1 MCSSDLIRA
10 AAETADLVVV
20 GTHNS
25 RGPFR
30 WWLGSVA
37 EHVALESPAPVLVI
51 GSHAPPAADVLE
63 RVAVI
68 RRGGPA
74 DDVGWQCAGVLAKV
88 VAGRIVDA
96 GTMASCGTDALAGAS
111 CAVLTLDRQTKS
123 SDAAA
128 DVADLLS
135 RCPHPL
141 LIVPV

>member
-1 MCSSDLIRA
+1 ML
-10 AAETADLVVV
+10 
-20 GTHNS
+20 
-25 RGPFR
+25 FR
-30 WWLGSVA
+30 S
-37 EHVALESPAPVLVI
+37 
-51 GSHAPPAADVLE
+51 